1 MKRRKQA
8 RIAALLLAA
17 VFVGYGGAE
26 ATTLERLS
34 LETLTALSSHVLR
47 GRFVEMESAWNEDK
61 TAIYTRVKF
70 RVEQKV
76 AGDVSRKE
84 IIVYLPGGI
93 VGDTTQVVVG
103 APDIE
108 VGKEAV
114 LMLSAVEAPKTDAS
128 IAAGRSY
135 NVVGLSQ
142 GVFDLKRDPKT
153 DQVIATSHAMKF
165 FVGSPDA
172 ALLSLGGAEG
182 MPLEVLT
189 RRIREIRSG
198 VVPRDA
204 GEAQEVEGQEE
215 IGARETEGEEGK
227 AEPVKEEER

>member
-8 RIAALLLAA
+8 RIAALLVAA
-17 VFVGYGGAE
+17 VLVGYGGAE
-26 ATTLERLS
+26 ATTLELLP
-34 LETLTALSSHVLR
+34 LETLTTLSSHVVR
-47 GRFVEMESAWNEDK
+47 GKFVEIESAWNEDK
-61 TAIYTRVKF
+61 TAIYTRAKF
-70 RVEQKV
+70 RVEETV
-76 AGDVSRKE
+76 AGDISGNE
-84 IIVYLPGGI
+84 IVVYLPGGR

-103 APDIE
+103 APDVE
-108 VGKEAV
+108 VGKEVV
-114 LMLSAVEAPKTDAS
+114 LMLSAVEAPKADTS

-142 GVFDLKRDPKT
+142 GVFDLKRDPET
-153 DQVIATSHAMKF
+153 DQVIATSHAMKL

-182 MPLEVLT
+182 MPLDELT

-204 GEAQEVEGQEE
+204 GEALEVEGQEE
-215 IGARETEGEEGK
+215 IGAGATEDEEGE
-227 AEPVKEEER
+227 AEPVKEE